1 MAREEKRGGGR
12 MRSIGKGKINKGRGL
27 EIRKCLATK
36 EGENE
41 IIWEKDKETRGRVT
55 GRGEKRRAKR
65 KGCIGKNR
73 RGWIVRKGKRLKI
86 PYRMRENTKTVKKR
100 RDVKKK
106 LRYLN
111 V

>member
-41 IIWEKDKETRGRVT
+41 II
-55 GRGEKRRAKR
+55 
-65 KGCIGKNR
+65 
-73 RGWIVRKGKRLKI
+73 
-86 PYRMRENTKTVKKR
+86 
-100 RDVKKK
+100 
-106 LRYLN
+106 
-111 V
+111 